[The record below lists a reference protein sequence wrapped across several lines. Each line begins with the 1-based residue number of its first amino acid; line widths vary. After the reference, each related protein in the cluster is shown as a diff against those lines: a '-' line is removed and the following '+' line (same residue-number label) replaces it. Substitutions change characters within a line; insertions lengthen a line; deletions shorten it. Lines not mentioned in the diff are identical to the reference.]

1 MEREAVVIAITNQKG
16 GVGKTTTS
24 INLAY
29 YLSKLKREVLL
40 IDFDP
45 QGNASSGLGVN
56 KQELGASMSDVV
68 IGDTPIST
76 VIQQT
81 EYEGLSVAPTLSTLA
96 NTEVDLAKTNN
107 KFRRLKTA
115 INEIRNQYDFI
126 IIPLASL
133 GKIYVDVIRGTPLLV
148 QLLIMYYVVF
158 GSYQF
163 MPKIFV
169 AAVAFGIN
177 SGAYIAE
184 VIRGGIQSID
194 KGQMEAARSLGLSNW
209 QAMRLVILPQ
219 AMKNSLPA
227 LISEFIALLKETSV
241 VGWIGLNDIMRGADN
256 IRFQTATAFQSLF
269 AAAVMYLVLTAIFT
283 RVMARV
289 ERKLKH
295 DDDQR

>member
-1 MEREAVVIAITNQKG
+1 MSFWEVIFGDGRWLFLWHGLEVTLVLTVLSLVIGSLIGTVIALMRT
-16 GVGKTTTS
+16 
-24 INLAY
+24 
-29 YLSKLKREVLL
+29 
-40 IDFDP
+40 
-45 QGNASSGLGVN
+45 
-56 KQELGASMSDVV
+56 SDVY
-68 IGDTPIST
+68 P
-76 VIQQT
+76 
-81 EYEGLSVAPTLSTLA
+81 
-96 NTEVDLAKTNN
+96 
-107 KFRRLKTA
+107 FRRSKHPRIA
-115 INEIRNQYDFI
+115 QWN
-126 IIPLASL
+126 PLAWL
-133 GKIYVDVIRGTPLLV
+133 GRLYVDIIRGTPLLV

-184 VIRGGIQSID
+184 IIRGGIQSID
-194 KGQMEAARSLGLSNW
+194 KGQMEAARSLGLSKW

-219 AMKNSLPA
+219 AMRNSLPA

-269 AAAVMYLVLTAIFT
+269 AAAVMYLTLTTIFT
-283 RVMARV
+283 YVMARV

-295 DDDQR
+295 E

>member
-1 MEREAVVIAITNQKG
+1 MSFWEVIFGDGRWLFLWHGLEVTLVLTVLSLVIGSLIGTVIALMR
-16 GVGKTTTS
+16 TS
-24 INLAY
+24 DIY
-29 YLSKLKREVLL
+29 
-40 IDFDP
+40 P
-45 QGNASSGLGVN
+45 
-56 KQELGASMSDVV
+56 
-68 IGDTPIST
+68 
-76 VIQQT
+76 
-81 EYEGLSVAPTLSTLA
+81 
-96 NTEVDLAKTNN
+96 
-107 KFRRLKTA
+107 FRRSKHPRIA
-115 INEIRNQYDFI
+115 QWN
-126 IIPLASL
+126 PLAWL
-133 GKIYVDVIRGTPLLV
+133 GRLYVDIIRGTPLLV

-184 VIRGGIQSID
+184 IIRGGIQSID
-194 KGQMEAARSLGLSNW
+194 KGQMEAARSLGLSKW

-219 AMKNSLPA
+219 AMRNSLPA

-269 AAAVMYLVLTAIFT
+269 AAAVMYLTLTTIFT
-283 RVMARV
+283 YVMARV

-295 DDDQR
+295 E